1 MILNK
6 LLSLSWPRL
15 LHVALSLLC
24 ALALVLGLAS
34 GALAAS
40 GDSSGNFLDFAVFYV
55 NDILYFSPNLSPA
68 GSLPAPTS
76 IFVDTSGSPTN
87 QGLFMWAYV
96 LPSPLVSGK
105 VSISSSAFNYFDP
118 AVSGFTYTF
127 SACDIL
133 GNILG
138 NSFGGSF
145 DTSYDLPSGTS
156 FVVVVVQAA
165 FSSSQMV
172 LSARCRSSYI
182 TYSDF
187 VYTSSSA
194 SDSDILDGLD
204 AIAESIYDL
213 QSGPYSGVSGVTV
226 DSNGDLQHTVVNNA
240 TLENLL
246 NAVGIATTDSN
257 FVLRGMYN
265 NFGSFFTYYDIDDS
279 TSGTVVSVHGLPQYI
294 SALGS
299 EVTDGINRLQR
310 DHDLLYQ
317 QTADLA
323 SDLSDALYA
332 DTDTSPSESWSVA
345 EWLRGIYNS
354 ITSFFT
360 SFWSPAETELKEAAE
375 DGMQAAA
382 DNGNAASASQVDEVN
397 SAAAAF
403 ESFGSTGNIG
413 SGDVMDIFSD
423 SGSYEFFSNT
433 TKENLTVHPP
443 SSGQRDL
450 MRSASS
456 LDEEFIDELDD
467 KLSYWRGV
475 LGLR

>member
-1 MILNK
+1 MKKFISIF
-6 LLSLSWPRL
+6 LLVSF
-15 LHVALSLLC
+15 
-24 ALALVLGLAS
+24 LVFVFS
-34 GALAAS
+34 FSALAAS

-55 NDILYFSPNLSPA
+55 NDSLYFSPNFSPA
-68 GSLPAPTS
+68 GSLPAPLS
-76 IFVDTSGSPTN
+76 IFVDTSGSSTN

-118 AVSGFTYTF
+118 AVSGYRYTF

-145 DTSYDLPSGTS
+145 DTPYDLPSGTS
-156 FVVVVVQAA
+156 FVVVVVQAS

-187 VYTSSSA
+187 VYSSSSG
-194 SDSDILDGLD
+194 SDADILDGLD
-204 AIAESIYDL
+204 AIADSIYGL

-265 NFGSFFTYYDIDDS
+265 NFGSFFSYYDINDS
-279 TSGTVVSVHGLPQYI
+279 TSGTVVTVHGLPQYI

-299 EVTDGINRLQR
+299 ELTDGINRLQR
-310 DHDLLYQ
+310 DNDILYTSLQ
-317 QTADLA
+317 SFSSSQSALNTTLQ
-323 SDLSDALYA
+323 DALYEETDSSPA
-332 DTDTSPSESWSVA
+332 DNWSVAQWLKGIFNSISTFFTNFWSPGESALKDASEDAYTELADSDLVISDTDVSSWVSFSSSLPSLVDSGVSPNELLDVPSESW
-345 EWLRGIYNS
+345 
-354 ITSFFT
+354 FFE
-360 SFWSPAETELKEAAE
+360 FWSVTTLSNLSVP
-375 DGMQAAA
+375 
-382 DNGNAASASQVDEVN
+382 
-397 SAAAAF
+397 
-403 ESFGSTGNIG
+403 
-413 SGDVMDIFSD
+413 
-423 SGSYEFFSNT
+423 SNT
-433 TKENLTVHPP
+433 RGSKSSSTPFLDANSDWLT
-443 SSGQRDL
+443 R
-450 MRSASS
+450 M
-456 LDEEFIDELDD
+456 
-467 KLSYWRGV
+467 
-475 LGLR
+475 LGGDMNGTR